1 MVAANAVPENHGIV
15 WSLTDNPGWQP
26 LCSIMPNTPCP
37 KRPFPAANVHSFG
50 VTESV
55 NPGRAENRTAVPS
68 QYYSPF
74 DPVVPYFEDSA
85 PWSSS
90 DLVIITGTTPT
101 LLGDSR
107 DRVVSE
113 VVSQLPGSPSVY
125 LWSDRYAGALQRY
138 RTACHGDGRWKQPRN
153 TSTDPAFDG
162 RVYGNEL
169 AVVYRPTFKSSNE
182 WYVVELGLLIH

>member
-26 LCSIMPNTPCP
+26 LCSIMSNTTCP

-125 LWSDRYAGALQRY
+125 LWSDRYAGAVGKY
-138 RTACHGDGRWKQPRN
+138 RKACNGGGRWKQPRN